1 MREWKEYIPFDVL
14 TLLVAVAT
22 LIVSILAYRFAR
34 KSNKQNKNDLIASK
48 EAQLKAMEQSTQY
61 GGVSSSEA
69 GTIRMNI
76 AALQAEIEQL
86 KKSL

>member
-1 MREWKEYIPFDVL
+1 MTEWREDIPIDVL

-22 LIVSILAYRFAR
+22 LIVSILTYRYAR
-34 KSNKQNKNDLIASK
+34 KSNKQSKINLIASK
-48 EAQLKAMEQSTQY
+48 EAQLDAMEQSTQY
-61 GGVSSSEA
+61 GGVSSSEI

>member
-1 MREWKEYIPFDVL
+1 MNEWREYIPFDVL

-22 LIVSILAYRFAR
+22 LIVSILAYRYNR
-34 KSNKQNKNDLIASK
+34 RCNKQNKINLIASK

-61 GGVSSSEA
+61 GGVSSSEI

-76 AALQAEIEQL
+76 AALQAEIDQL
-86 KKSL
+86 KKTL

>member
-1 MREWKEYIPFDVL
+1 MTEWREDIPIDVL

-22 LIVSILAYRFAR
+22 LIVSILAYRYAR
-34 KSNKQNKNDLIASK
+34 KSNKQSKINLIASK
-48 EAQLKAMEQSTQY
+48 EAQLDAMEQSTQY
-61 GGVSSSEA
+61 GGVSSSEI